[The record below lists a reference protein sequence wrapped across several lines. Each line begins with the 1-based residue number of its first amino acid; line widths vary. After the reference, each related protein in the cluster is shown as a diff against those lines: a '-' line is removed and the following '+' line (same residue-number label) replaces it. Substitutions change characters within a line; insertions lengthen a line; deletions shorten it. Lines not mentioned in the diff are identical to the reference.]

1 MKKEPA
7 HSGRDELRPEYDL
20 SRLKGGV
27 RGKYYQRVT
36 ARTNLVPIES
46 RLASQSFL
54 HLRDLC
60 SVLTVQVKGIVKG
73 PCAAFWALTGRVS
86 ER

>member
-7 HSGRDELRPEYDL
+7 GGSRDELRPEYDL
-20 SRLKGGV
+20 SRLKGGM
-27 RGKYYQRVT
+27 RSKYYQRAT
-36 ARTNLVPIES
+36 ARSNLVLIEPD
-46 RLASQSFL
+46 LASQSFL
-54 HLRDLC
+54 HLRDFC
-60 SVLTVQVKGIVKG
+60 SVLTVKVKGIVKG